1 MRSLLYY
8 LYGRRLL
15 RQVRLGD
22 VPRHLGIILDGNRR
36 YALERGVPDLRE
48 AYALGAEKL
57 DEVLEWCAEIGIRAV
72 SLWVFSTD
80 NFHRPATEV
89 SGILSAVESYLTRL
103 RRHPRSRRLGLRV
116 RAVGKLDLL
125 PDSTLA
131 SIRAAEAAT
140 ASNRA
145 MDLTFAVAYGGRQE
159 IIDAVQA
166 MLREKSKQG
175 EELQAIID
183 GVSEETIGQYL
194 YAPDLPDPD
203 LIIRTSGEIRLS
215 GFLLWQSAY
224 SEFYFCDAHWPAFRK
239 VDFLRAVRAYQQRER
254 RFGRLNVLVNNA
266 GIGGGTRIEE
276 TTLEDWDRMMAVNAT
291 GVFLG
296 TKTAIA
302 AMRRAGGG
310 SIINISSQLGL
321 VGTDNSSPQYQASKG
336 AVRLLTKATAIQYAR
351 EGIRANSVHP
361 GPIVT
366 PMTERRR
373 ADPAVRQLMISRI
386 PLGRYGEPDEVAYGV
401 LYLASDEAAYVTGS
415 ELVIDGGWTAQ

>member
-1 MRSLLYY
+1 M
-8 LYGRRLL
+8 
-15 RQVRLGD
+15 
-22 VPRHLGIILDGNRR
+22 
-36 YALERGVPDLRE
+36 PDLRE

-80 NFHRPATEV
+80 NFHRPPIEV
-89 SGILSAVESYLTRL
+89 SGILSAIESKLTRL
-103 RRHPRSRRLGLRV
+103 ARHPRSHRLGIRV

-131 SIRAAEAAT
+131 AIRAAEEAT
-140 ASNRA
+140 AGNRA
-145 MDLTFAVAYGGRQE
+145 MVLTFAVAYGGRQE

-175 EELQAIID
+175 EDLQTIID

-254 RFGRLNVLVNNA
+254 RFG
-266 GIGGGTRIEE
+266 
-276 TTLEDWDRMMAVNAT
+276 
-291 GVFLG
+291 
-296 TKTAIA
+296 
-302 AMRRAGGG
+302 
-310 SIINISSQLGL
+310 S
-321 VGTDNSSPQYQASKG
+321 
-336 AVRLLTKATAIQYAR
+336 
-351 EGIRANSVHP
+351 
-361 GPIVT
+361 
-366 PMTERRR
+366 
-373 ADPAVRQLMISRI
+373 
-386 PLGRYGEPDEVAYGV
+386 
-401 LYLASDEAAYVTGS
+401 
-415 ELVIDGGWTAQ
+415 